1 VSSKKGWP
9 RTDFNYESKCTVI
22 NVPCARKPL
31 HCGTLWMVFVCIPT
45 KMVMPLNKV
54 KFTDDSVGARKTI
67 SMYLVAAQTNVTRSN
82 DTFKS

>member
-1 VSSKKGWP
+1 MYS
-9 RTDFNYESKCTVI
+9 DKCTVYAQSI
-22 NVPCARKPL
+22 TLRDPL
-31 HCGTLWMVFVCIPT
+31 DGICLHSNQDGNAA
-45 KMVMPLNKV
+45 KQV